1 MERNWDTI
9 REVLIKFE
17 ELDPKKGPLQL
28 KDFPEDRTYEY
39 SYHVELLLEAG
50 LIHGEMSKTL
60 GRHAQSFWADRL
72 TWEGHELL
80 DAIRSD
86 TVWNKTKSSFVKC
99 GLSMTLDLI
108 KRVATDVATTYLKST
123 IGS

>member
-9 REVLIKFE
+9 REILIKFE
-17 ELDPKKGPLQL
+17 ELDPEKCPLQL
-28 KDFPEDRTYEY
+28 EDFPADRTYEY

-60 GRHAQSFWADRL
+60 GHHAQSFWADRL
-72 TWEGHELL
+72 TWQGHEFL
-80 DAIRSD
+80 DAIRND
-86 TVWNKTKSSFVKC
+86 TVWNKTKSSFVKG

-108 KRVATDVATTYLKST
+108 KRVATDVASAYLKST

>member
-9 REVLIKFE
+9 REILIKFE
-17 ELDPKKGPLQL
+17 ELDPDKGSLQL
-28 KDFPEDRTYEY
+28 GDFPADSAYEY

-72 TWEGHELL
+72 TWEGHEFL

-86 TVWNKTKSSFVKC
+86 TVWAKTKSSFVKG
-99 GLSMTLDLI
+99 GLSMTFDLI
-108 KRVATDVATTYLKST
+108 KGVATDVATAYLKST

>member
-9 REVLIKFE
+9 REILIKFE
-17 ELDPKKGPLQL
+17 ELDPEKGLLQL
-28 KDFPEDRTYEY
+28 EDFPADRAYKY

-60 GRHAQSFWADRL
+60 GRHAQSFWANQL
-72 TWEGHELL
+72 TWEGHEFL

-86 TVWNKTKSSFVKC
+86 TVWNKTKSSFVKG

-108 KRVATDVATTYLKST
+108 KGVATDVAAAYLKST